1 MLKDFKEFAIK
12 GNVVDMAVGIII
24 GAAFTTVVKSVVDD
38 LFMPMLSVPTGG
50 LDFAEKFVVLR
61 SGATPPPYMSLEAAK
76 TAGAVVLSYGR
87 FMNSVVSFLLVSLA
101 LFFLVRWIN
110 KLRRPD
116 TPAAPTTKP
125 CQYCKQVID
134 VAATRCPHC
143 TSSLSS

>member
-1 MLKDFKEFAIK
+1 MLKDFREFAVK

-38 LFMPMLSVPTGG
+38 LFMPLLSVPTGG
-50 LDFAEKFVVLR
+50 LDFAEKFIVLR
-61 SGATPPPYMSLEAAK
+61 SGATPPPYTSLQVAK

-101 LFFLVRWIN
+101 LFFLVRWMN

-116 TPAAPTTKP
+116 GTPAPTTKP
-125 CQYCKQVID
+125 CQFCKQVID

-143 TSSLSS
+143 TSNFA